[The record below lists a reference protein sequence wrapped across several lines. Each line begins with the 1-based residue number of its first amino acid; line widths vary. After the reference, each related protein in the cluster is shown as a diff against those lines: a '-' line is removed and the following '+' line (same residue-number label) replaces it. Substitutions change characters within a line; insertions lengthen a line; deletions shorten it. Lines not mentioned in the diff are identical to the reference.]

1 MQYGRVQLPEWDE
14 DRASK
19 RRLIIAFL
27 LSLLMTAG
35 ILYLMQDKIRE
46 AIVYEQYREI
56 KLLEEKMKTKSKY
69 LNPKLKRK
77 LQKLQKEI
85 QKKEQ
90 ETAQKN
96 EQGKGKGEGK
106 GPGQGP
112 GQGKIDLN
120 KPSLLTKTQ
129 STNLPQ
135 PSVNLSAGPKLDLD
149 VNINPE
155 LLSQP
160 SVQPEQMDV
169 AVDLSSMDLASIAE
183 TQAEI
188 ELSDEGLADLGA
200 ADVVVAV
207 GPTGGSS
214 IEQILSQEAVPTIS
228 LGGGG
233 IEGGM
238 GGGLGIGTDVGGG
251 IGGGGG
257 GGPAIELTESQLDI
271 QPEIKVQPTKPVV
284 APPPVAS
291 KAPVSPMQLEGEVAN
306 RPIVKKVTPK
316 YPKRARRM
324 GWEGTVVLDFL
335 VDANGNVYDV
345 KVVRSSGYPD
355 LDQAA
360 INALKQW
367 KFAPKPGKN
376 AEKGRLTVRF
386 TLT

>member
-1 MQYGRVQLPEWDE
+1 MQYGRLYLPEWEE

-27 LSLLMTAG
+27 LSFLLTG
-35 ILYLMQDKIRE
+35 IVLFLMQDRIRE
-46 AIVYEQYREI
+46 AIIVEQYREV

-77 LQKLQKEI
+77 LQKLQQKIQQKES
-85 QKKEQ
+85 QKQ
-90 ETAQKN
+90 TQTA
-96 EQGKGKGEGK
+96 KGEGK
-106 GPGQGP
+106 GEGP
-112 GQGKIDLN
+112 GKGPGKINLN

-135 PSVNLSAGPKLDLD
+135 PSVNLGAGPKLDVD
-149 VNINPE
+149 VNINPQ

-160 SVQPEQMDV
+160 SVQTEQLDV
-169 AVDLSSMDLASIAE
+169 AVDLSSTDLSQIAE

-188 ELSDEGLADLGA
+188 DLSDEGLSDVGV
-200 ADVVVAV
+200 ADVVVSV
-207 GPTGGSS
+207 GPSGGSS
-214 IEQILSQEAVPTIS
+214 IEQILSQEAVPAIS

-233 IEGGM
+233 IEGGG
-238 GGGLGIGTDVGGG
+238 GGGLGIGADVGGG

-257 GGPAIELTESQLDI
+257 GPSIELSESQI
-271 QPEIKVQPTKPVV
+271 EVQPEINVQPTKPVV

-291 KAPVSPMQLEGEVAN
+291 KAPVNPLQLEGEVAN
-306 RPIVKKVTPK
+306 RPIVRKVLPK

-324 GWEGTVVLDFL
+324 GWEGTVVLAFS
-335 VDANGNVYDV
+335 VDENGNVYDIQV
-345 KVVRSSGYPD
+345 IRSSGYPD

-360 INALKQW
+360 IAALRQW
-367 KFAPKPGKN
+367 KFAPKPGKPE
-376 AEKGRLTVRF
+376 EKGRLTVRF

>member
-1 MQYGRVQLPEWDE
+1 MQYGRVYLPEWDE
-14 DRASK
+14 DRTSK
-19 RRLIIAFL
+19 RRLIIAFFI
-27 LSLLMTAG
+27 SLLMTAG
-35 ILYLMQDKIRE
+35 ILFLMQDKIRE

-77 LQKLQKEI
+77 LRKLQKEI
-85 QKKEQ
+85 QKKE
-90 ETAQKN
+90 ETTQKN
-96 EQGKGKGEGK
+96 EPGKGKGKGEGK

-112 GQGKIDLN
+112 GKIDLN

-135 PSVNLSAGPKLDLD
+135 PSVNLSSGPKLDLD

-160 SVQPEQMDV
+160 SVQAEQMDV
-169 AVDLSSMDLASIAE
+169 AVDLSSMDLSSIAE

-188 ELSDEGLADLGA
+188 DLSDEGLSDIGV
-200 ADVVVAV
+200 ADVVVSV
-207 GPTGGSS
+207 GPSGGSS

-233 IEGGM
+233 VEGGM
-238 GGGLGIGTDVGGG
+238 GGGLGMGTDVGGG

-257 GGPAIELTESQLDI
+257 GGPSIELTESQLDV

-335 VDANGNVYDV
+335 VDANGNVYDIR
-345 KVVRSSGYPD
+345 VVRSSGYPD

>member
-1 MQYGRVQLPEWDE
+1 MQYGRIYLPEWDE
-14 DRASK
+14 DKTSK
-19 RRLIIAFL
+19 RRLIIAFFI
-27 LSLLMTAG
+27 SLLMTAG
-35 ILYLMQDKIRE
+35 ILFLMQDKIRE

-77 LQKLQKEI
+77 LRKLQKEI
-85 QKKEQ
+85 QKKE
-90 ETAQKN
+90 ETVQKN
-96 EQGKGKGEGK
+96 EPGKGKGEGK
-106 GPGQGP
+106 GPGQGS
-112 GQGKIDLN
+112 GKIDLN

-135 PSVNLSAGPKLDLD
+135 PSVNLSAGPKLDVD

-160 SVQPEQMDV
+160 SVQAEQMDV
-169 AVDLSSMDLASIAE
+169 AVDLSSMDLSSIAE

-188 ELSDEGLADLGA
+188 DLSDEGLSDLDM
-200 ADVVVAV
+200 ADVVVSV
-207 GPTGGSS
+207 GPSGGSS

-233 IEGGM
+233 VEGGM

-257 GGPAIELTESQLDI
+257 GGGPSIELSESQLDI
-271 QPEIKVQPTKPVV
+271 QPEIKVQPAKPVV

-316 YPKRARRM
+316 YPKRARKM

-335 VDANGNVYDV
+335 VDANGNVYDIR
-345 KVVRSSGYPD
+345 VVRSSGYPD

>member
-1 MQYGRVQLPEWDE
+1 MQYGRLYLPEWEE

-27 LSLLMTAG
+27 LSFLLTG
-35 ILYLMQDKIRE
+35 IALFLMQDRIRE
-46 AIVYEQYREI
+46 AIIVEQYREV

-77 LQKLQKEI
+77 LQKLQQKIQQKES
-85 QKKEQ
+85 QKQ
-90 ETAQKN
+90 TQTA
-96 EQGKGKGEGK
+96 KGEGK
-106 GPGQGP
+106 GEGP
-112 GQGKIDLN
+112 GKGPGKINLN

-135 PSVNLSAGPKLDLD
+135 PSVNLGAGPKLDVD
-149 VNINPE
+149 VNINPQ

-160 SVQPEQMDV
+160 SVQTEQLDV
-169 AVDLSSMDLASIAE
+169 AVDLSSTDLSQIAE

-188 ELSDEGLADLGA
+188 DLSDEGLSDVGV
-200 ADVVVAV
+200 ADVVVSV
-207 GPTGGSS
+207 GPSGGSS
-214 IEQILSQEAVPTIS
+214 IEQILSQEAVPAIS

-233 IEGGM
+233 IEGGG
-238 GGGLGIGTDVGGG
+238 GGGLGIGADVGGG

-257 GGPAIELTESQLDI
+257 GPSIELSESQI
-271 QPEIKVQPTKPVV
+271 EVQPEINVQPTKPVV

-291 KAPVSPMQLEGEVAN
+291 KAPVNPLQLEGEVAN
-306 RPIVKKVTPK
+306 RPIVRKVLPK

-324 GWEGTVVLDFL
+324 GWEGTVVLAFS
-335 VDANGNVYDV
+335 VDENGNVYDIQV
-345 KVVRSSGYPD
+345 IRSSGYPD

-360 INALKQW
+360 IAALRQW
-367 KFAPKPGKN
+367 KFAPKPGKPE
-376 AEKGRLTVRF
+376 EKGRLTVRF